1 MKNIELLNMLDMR
14 ELFSIYK
21 KSLDS
26 FVNIKIGFDE
36 KIYILLSEHIP
47 ERIDGR
53 FVNTIANSNYSA
65 IILDVD
71 WYENKVTGHTF
82 VNLGKHKMNFHM
94 IQSIGENILLLG
106 ARCKYNGENGP
117 EMNAVI
123 VDLKG
128 NVINEF
134 CFGDGIE
141 DCIVMRNGDIV
152 TSYFDEGVFGNY
164 GWYNPI
170 GHCGLIVWTGDGKV
184 KWEANREICDC
195 YAINIDEQD
204 NLWYYYY
211 TEFELVKT
219 DLCKE
224 KAYNPQVKGAAGFL
238 ITSDTRNV
246 IFDGGY
252 GKHDEFVTATFK
264 GDALKDYESMQL
276 LHNGK
281 NIKNKFYSFM
291 QSKAVFIDVN
301 YRLFVKWFISLGSI

>member
-1 MKNIELLNMLDMR
+1 MKNIELLNLLDMR
-14 ELFSIYK
+14 ELFAIYK
-21 KSLDS
+21 KSIDS

-106 ARCKYNGENGP
+106 ARCKYNRENGP
-117 EMNAVI
+117 ERNAVI

-134 CFGDGIE
+134 CF
-141 DCIVMRNGDIV
+141 
-152 TSYFDEGVFGNY
+152 
-164 GWYNPI
+164 
-170 GHCGLIVWTGDGKV
+170 GDGKV

-252 GKHDEFVTATFK
+252 GKHDEFVTATFN
-264 GDALKDYESMQL
+264 GDALKDYEPIQL

-301 YRLFVKWFISLGSI
+301 CRLFVKWFISLGSI